1 MSDLTFDFVSSLTF
15 REKAYFKRYSQTYSD
30 KENKNY
36 LKIYGFLEK
45 QKKYD
50 AKALKEFFSDEKF
63 IKYLSS
69 EKHYLLEQLLNS
81 LINFHF
87 GTSTYRKLIKWIL
100 YINILSEKGFRKKA
114 VKVLKQAKTL
124 AYHFEEFTIIL
135 QLIQM
140 EEEILFS
147 HGILH
152 FTAQLE
158 TLKKEREEINQK
170 IQNLNELR
178 LLRVQARELQFEEMP
193 HVSDPEK
200 YPHVFANPFLQNKKN
215 INSLKARDLWLYIK
229 STKHYLVREF
239 KESQQSNRSHL
250 VFFEEHEYLF
260 SNNHKLPLL
269 SNYLLLSAKVKDE
282 KSFYEALEKLT
293 DLEGKKGIDT
303 IYLGYIKYAR
313 LFELFYKTENTKATK
328 NLIPE
333 VGEYLEKSLDQL
345 GSTEVDYMLI
355 LMIRACIE
363 THQFSKAQQWLNL
376 WYKTETLDVS
386 LSIIKLFTMITYY
399 ELGYLPLLQYEINSA
414 YKSLKKRKKLKKL
427 ERLFIRF
434 FKKFIKDP
442 NIKKNQKLLLSLK
455 DSLTELHQDP
465 NENIL
470 FEQFDFLK
478 WCDRKLVEFPPL
490 KD

>member
-1 MSDLTFDFVSSLTF
+1 MADLTFDFVSSLTF
-15 REKAYFKRYSQTYSD
+15 REKAYFKRFSQTYSD

-36 LKIYGFLEK
+36 LKIYSFLEK

-50 AKALKEFFSDEKF
+50 EKALKEFFADEKF

-114 VKVLKQAKTL
+114 MKVLKQAKSL
-124 AYHFEEFTIIL
+124 AYHNEEFTIIF

-147 HGILH
+147 HGILN

-158 TLKKEREEINQK
+158 TLKKEREDITTKIN
-170 IQNLNELR
+170 NLNELR
-178 LLRVQARELQFEEMP
+178 LLRVQTRELQFEDNP
-193 HVSDPEK
+193 HISNPEK
-200 YPHVFANPFLQNKKN
+200 HPRVFANPFLEDKKN
-215 INSLKARDLWLYIK
+215 INSLKAKDLWFYIQ
-229 STKHYLVREF
+229 STKLYLIRDF
-239 KESQQSNRSHL
+239 KKSQISNRDHL
-250 VFFEEHEYLF
+250 AFFEKHEYLF
-260 SNNHKLPLL
+260 SYNHKLPLL
-269 SNYLLLSAKVKDE
+269 SNYLYLSAKVKDE
-282 KSFYEALEKLT
+282 KSFYEVLEKLT

-303 IYLGYIKYAR
+303 DYLNYIKYAR
-313 LFELFYKTENTKATK
+313 IFELYYKTENKKATK
-328 NLIPE
+328 ALIPE
-333 VGEYLEKSLDQL
+333 VGQYLDKSKDQL
-345 GSTEVDYMLI
+345 GSTEVDYILI

-363 THQFSKAQQWLNL
+363 TFQFSKAQQWLNL

-386 LSIIKLFTMITYY
+386 FSIIKLFTMITYY

-414 YKSLKKRKKLKKL
+414 YKILKKRKKLHKL

-434 FKKFIKDP
+434 FKKYIKDP
-442 NIKKNQKLLLSLK
+442 NIKKNQKALLSLK
-455 DSLTELHQDP
+455 NALTELHDDP

-478 WCDRKLVEFPPL
+478 WCERKLVEFPL
-490 KD
+490 L

>member
-15 REKAYFKRYSQTYSD
+15 REKAYFKRYSQTYSN

-50 AKALKEFFSDEKF
+50 EKALKEFFADEKF

-100 YINILSEKGFRKKA
+100 YVNILSEKGFRKKA
-114 VKVLKQAKTL
+114 MKVLKQAKTL
-124 AYHFEEFTIIL
+124 AYHHEEFTIIL

-147 HGILH
+147 HGILN

-158 TLKKEREEINQK
+158 KLKIEREENTQK

-178 LLRVQARELQFEEMP
+178 LLKVQARELQFEEMP
-193 HVSDPEK
+193 HISNPEN
-200 YPHVFANPFLQNKKN
+200 YPHVFANPFLEDKKN
-215 INSLKARDLWLYIK
+215 INSLKAQDLWFYIK
-229 STKHYLVREF
+229 STKHYLIREF
-239 KESQQSNRSHL
+239 KESQKSNRDHL
-250 VFFEEHEYLF
+250 HFFEKYDYLF
-260 SNNHKLPLL
+260 NYNHKLPLL
-269 SNYLLLSAKVKDE
+269 SNYLYLSAKVKDE
-282 KSFYEALEKLT
+282 DSFYEALNKLT
-293 DLEGKKGIDT
+293 ELEGEKGIDSD
-303 IYLGYIKYAR
+303 YLGYIKFAR
-313 LFELFYKTENTKATK
+313 LFELFYKMENTKATRD
-328 NLIPE
+328 LIPV
-333 VGEYLEKSLDQL
+333 VGDYLDKSKDQL
-345 GSTEVDYMLI
+345 GSTEVDYILI

-376 WYKTETLDVS
+376 WYKTETLEVS
-386 LSIIKLFTMITYY
+386 LNIIKLFTMITYY
-399 ELGYLPLLQYEINSA
+399 ELGYLPLLQYEINST
-414 YKSLKKRKKLKKL
+414 YKSLKKRKKLHKL
-427 ERLFIRF
+427 ERIFIRF
-434 FKKFIKDP
+434 FKNFIKNP
-442 NIKKNQKLLLSLK
+442 TIKKNQKSLLSLK
-455 DSLTELHQDP
+455 NSLEELYQDP
-465 NENIL
+465 TENIL

-478 WCDRKLVEFPPL
+478 WCDQKMAIFRNKS
-490 KD
+490 

>member
-1 MSDLTFDFVSSLTF
+1 MADLTFDFVSSLTF
-15 REKAYFKRYSQTYSD
+15 REKAYFKRFSQTYSN

-36 LKIYGFLEK
+36 LKIYSFLEK
-45 QKKYD
+45 QKAYD
-50 AKALKEFFSDEKF
+50 EKALKDFFSDEKF

-100 YINILSEKGFRKKA
+100 YVNLLSEKGFRKKA
-114 VKVLKQAKTL
+114 MKVLKQAKIL
-124 AYHFEEFTIIL
+124 AYHFEEFTIIF

-158 TLKKEREEINQK
+158 KLKKEREEITQK

-178 LLRVQARELQFEEMP
+178 LLKVQARELQFEEMP
-193 HVSDPEK
+193 HISNPEK
-200 YPHVFANPFLQNKKN
+200 YPHVFANPFLKDKKN
-215 INSLKARDLWLYIK
+215 INSLKAQDLWFYIK
-229 STKHYLVREF
+229 STIHYLLREF
-239 KESQQSNRSHL
+239 KEGQLSNRDHL
-250 VFFEEHEYLF
+250 AFFEKHDYLF
-260 SNNHKLPLL
+260 SYNHKLPLL
-269 SNYLLLSAKVKDE
+269 SNYLYLSAKVKDE
-282 KSFYEALEKLT
+282 KSFYKALEKLT
-293 DLEGKKGIDT
+293 DLEGKKGIDSD
-303 IYLGYIKYAR
+303 YLGYIKYAR
-313 LFELFYKTENTKATK
+313 LFELFYKTENTKETK
-328 NLIPE
+328 ALIPV
-333 VGEYLEKSLDQL
+333 VGEYLENSKDQL
-345 GSTEVDYMLI
+345 GSTEVDYILI

-363 THQFSKAQQWLNL
+363 THQFTKAQQWLNL

-386 LSIIKLFTMITYY
+386 FSIIKLFTMITYY
-399 ELGYLPLLQYEINSA
+399 ELGYLPLLQYEINST
-414 YKSLKKRKKLKKL
+414 YKSLKKRKKLHKL

-442 NIKKNQKLLLSLK
+442 NIKKNQKSLFALK
-455 DSLTELHQDP
+455 NALNELHKDP

-478 WCDRKLVEFPPL
+478 WCNLKLVEFLPHS
-490 KD
+490 

>member
-1 MSDLTFDFVSSLTF
+1 MSDLTFEFVSSLTF
-15 REKAYFKRYSQTYSD
+15 REKAYFKRFSQTYSN

-45 QKKYD
+45 QKQYD
-50 AKALKEFFSDEKF
+50 EKALKEFFSDEKF

-100 YINILSEKGFRKKA
+100 YVNILSEKGFRKKA
-114 VKVLKQAKTL
+114 VKVLKQAKSL
-124 AYHFEEFTIIL
+124 AYHYEEFTIIL

-147 HGILH
+147 HGILN

-158 TLKKEREEINQK
+158 KLKREREEITQK

-178 LLRVQARELQFEEMP
+178 LLKVQARELQFEEMP
-193 HVSDPEK
+193 HISNPEK
-200 YPHVFANPFLQNKKN
+200 HARIFANPFLDDEKN
-215 INSLKARDLWLYIK
+215 INSLKAQDLWLYIK
-229 STKHYLVREF
+229 SMKHYLVREF
-239 KESQQSNRSHL
+239 KESQISNRDHL
-250 VFFEEHEYLF
+250 AFFEKHDYLF
-260 SNNHKLPLL
+260 NNNHKLPLL
-269 SNYLLLSAKVKDE
+269 SNYLYLSAKGKDE

-293 DLEGKKGIDT
+293 DLEGEKGIDSD
-303 IYLGYIKYAR
+303 YLGYIKYAR
-313 LFELFYKTENTKATK
+313 LFELFYKTENTIETK
-328 NLIPE
+328 KLIPE
-333 VGEYLEKSLDQL
+333 VGQYLTKSKDQL
-345 GSTEVDYMLI
+345 GSTEVDYILI

-363 THQFSKAQQWLNL
+363 TYQFSKAQQWLNI
-376 WYKTETLDVS
+376 WHKTKTIDVS
-386 LSIIKLFTMITYY
+386 LNIIKLFTMITYY
-399 ELGYLPLLQYEINSA
+399 ELGYLPLLQYEINST
-414 YKSLKKRKKLKKL
+414 YKTLKKRKKLNKL

-442 NIKKNQKLLLSLK
+442 NLKKNQKLLLSLK
-455 DSLTELHQDP
+455 ESLTELKADP
-465 NENIL
+465 HENIL

-478 WCDRKLVEFPPL
+478 WCDQKLTEFPPMN
-490 KD
+490 

>member
-1 MSDLTFDFVSSLTF
+1 MADLTFEFVSSLTF
-15 REKAYFKRYSQTYSD
+15 REKAYFKRFSQTYSN

-36 LKIYGFLEK
+36 LEIYSFLEK

-50 AKALKEFFSDEKF
+50 EKALKAFFSDKKF

-100 YINILSEKGFRKKA
+100 YVNILSEKGFRKKA
-114 VKVLKQAKTL
+114 MKVLKQAKTL
-124 AYHFEEFTIIL
+124 AYHYEEFTIIL

-147 HGILH
+147 HGILN

-158 TLKKEREEINQK
+158 KLKREREEITQK
-170 IQNLNELR
+170 IQNLSELR
-178 LLRVQARELQFEEMP
+178 LLKVQARELQFEEMP
-193 HVSDPEK
+193 HVSDPKK
-200 YPHVFANPFLQNKKN
+200 YPHIFNSPYLNDKEK
-215 INSLKARDLWLYIK
+215 INSLKAQDLWFYIK
-229 STKHYLVREF
+229 STTHYLVREF
-239 KESQQSNRSHL
+239 KESQLSNRNHL
-250 VFFEEHEYLF
+250 VFFEKYDYLF
-260 SNNHKLPLL
+260 SYNHKLPLL
-269 SNYLLLSAKVKDE
+269 SNYLYLSAKVKDE
-282 KSFYEALEKLT
+282 SSFYEALEKLT
-293 DLEGKKGIDT
+293 DLEGKKGIDSD
-303 IYLGYIKYAR
+303 YLGYIKYAR

-328 NLIPE
+328 ELIPE
-333 VGEYLEKSLDQL
+333 VGDYLEKSKDQL
-345 GSTEVDYMLI
+345 GSTEVDYILI

-376 WYKTETLDVS
+376 WYKTETIEVS
-386 LSIIKLFTMITYY
+386 LNIIKLFTMITYY
-399 ELGYLPLLQYEINSA
+399 ELSYLPLLQYEINST
-414 YKSLKKRKKLKKL
+414 YKSLKKRKKLHKL

-442 NIKKNQKLLLSLK
+442 NVKKNQKSLLSLR
-455 DSLTELHQDP
+455 DSLTELKADLY
-465 NENIL
+465 ENIL

-478 WCDRKLVEFPPL
+478 WCNQKLTEFPPL
-490 KD
+490 